1 MSRAHLHVIDP
12 STGSWVPVTGN
23 AVGAIGGGAGAQS
36 AAGAVDSWTYAAASG
51 GITDTSDV
59 TLAAAPGAGMVNY
72 LTDLQLANSDATVGT
87 EVVVKSGSTV
97 LWRTFLPAGR
107 PNALTG
113 TMPVSFHFSRPLRA
127 ETNTALTA
135 AAVTT
140 SAELYVNAQGFIGQS
155 EAYVEAAAS
164 NVVEIFTSNG
174 DQLVDSSSNQIIQGY
189 P

>member
-1 MSRAHLHVIDP
+1 MSKAHLHLLDLSTQRWVP
-12 STGSWVPVTGN
+12 ATGS
-23 AVGAIGGGAGAQS
+23 ALGALGGGSGATAS
-36 AAGAVDSWTYAAASG
+36 DAVDSWSYAAATG

-59 TLAAAPGAGMVNY
+59 TLAAAPGAGLVNY

-87 EVVVKSGSTV
+87 EVVIKSGSTV

-107 PNALTG
+107 PSALTG

-127 ETNTALTA
+127 ATNTALTVA
-135 AAVTT
+135 ASTT

-155 EAYVEAAAS
+155 EDQVEAAAS
-164 NVVEIFTSNG
+164 NVVELFDSNG
-174 DQLVDSSSNQIIQGY
+174 NMLTDNGGNTLVQGY